1 MNIFLKV
8 NHSINSQGLLICGWH
23 YRFRARKRV
32 VFGEK
37 IWEKTCS
44 HISGQAR
51 SSHLRPPFGPRSSC
65 WGGMVRN
72 SKMVLLYPY
81 SPKKYGKAHL
91 SQGFT
96 RFHYNRCGR
105 FFSHPQSS
113 VGGFPP
119 GTGLCAILEPRPS
132 QGPGAGRKMGKIYRE
147 KDDRPD
153 MFHELHTRWAP
164 QLQVGL

>member
-1 MNIFLKV
+1 MWFLVKKSGKNV
-8 NHSINSQGLLICGWH
+8 QPHQWTGSVQPFAPTFLDLDP
-23 YRFRARKRV
+23 AV
-32 VFGEK
+32 EGE
-37 IWEKTCS
+37 WYAT
-44 HISGQAR
+44 Q
-51 SSHLRPPFGPRSSC
+51 
-65 WGGMVRN
+65 
-72 SKMVLLYPY
+72 KMVLLYPY

-132 QGPGAGRKMGKIYRE
+132 QGPGAGGKMGKIYRE

-153 MFHELHTRWAP
+153 MFHELHTRWGP